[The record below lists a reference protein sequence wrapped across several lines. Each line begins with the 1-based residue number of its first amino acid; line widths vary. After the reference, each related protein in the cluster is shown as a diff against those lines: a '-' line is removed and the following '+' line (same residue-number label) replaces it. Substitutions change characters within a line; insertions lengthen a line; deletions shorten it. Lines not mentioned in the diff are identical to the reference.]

1 MADATPKTPA
11 TSENTSDEKPFELL
25 SDVAADDELE
35 PAAVP
40 VADAAEPDA
49 AFEPEPEEAFEPE
62 ADAVA
67 EPLAAA
73 PVAEASSVKMADDA
87 YVWQFED
94 ATTEGVYGMLVM
106 APSDSGG
113 CEYDCVAP
121 VEST

>member
-1 MADATPKTPA
+1 MSWCCGQSGRTA
-11 TSENTSDEKPFELL
+11 
-25 SDVAADDELE
+25 AADDELE

-49 AFEPEPEEAFEPE
+49 AFEPEPDDFEVPV
-62 ADAVA
+62 AA
-67 EPLAAA
+67 EPLAET
-73 PVAEASSVKMADDA
+73 PVAAMRSVKSADGA
-87 YVWQFED
+87 VVWQFDD

-113 CEYDCVAP
+113 CEYDWVAP